1 MTPIVP
7 KPISPP
13 RRADPRGWLGL
24 GFWRHGLWLPL
35 ALAML
40 LAAGLLVREAVA
52 LRASLRPVEG
62 AALATPSP
70 ASPSTSPAA
79 AEEPHISAWRQV
91 LVPSKESTQ
100 LVRRLVELTQPELA
114 WQRAQFQ
121 QTEDLALGVVQ
132 LQITVPVS
140 GEYRQMRKSLDR
152 ALLEMPNLSLDQ
164 VMFRRQQASD
174 SQLESR
180 LRFSLWLDASR
191 GPANAPEPKP

>member
-1 MTPIVP
+1 MTPIAPQLAVAQ
-7 KPISPP
+7 
-13 RRADPRGWLGL
+13 RRTDPRSWLGL
-24 GFWRHGLWLPL
+24 GFWRYGLWLPL
-35 ALAML
+35 ALALL
-40 LAAGLLVREAVA
+40 LAAGLLARDALA
-52 LRASLRPVEG
+52 LRASLQPADG
-62 AALATPSP
+62 AALTTQAV
-70 ASPSTSPAA
+70 ASPSPVPAA
-79 AEEPHISAWRQV
+79 TDDPYIGAWRQV
-91 LVPSKESTQ
+91 LVPSRESTQ

-121 QTEDLALGVVQ
+121 QTEDVALGVVQ

-180 LRFSLWLDASR
+180 LRFSLWLGATR
-191 GPANAPEPKP
+191 GPVVSPAPKP